1 MTQYYPK
8 SLHLRAVD
16 AVAEI
21 FTKDEPVGSA
31 GFAKVYED
39 GMGPWQE
46 YGCSELWYG
55 AMANK
60 HGTCHKSVDILTKK
74 ASRTGVPNWKT
85 KPTEVS

>member
-39 GMGPWQE
+39 GMGP
-46 YGCSELWYG
+46 
-55 AMANK
+55 
-60 HGTCHKSVDILTKK
+60 
-74 ASRTGVPNWKT
+74 
-85 KPTEVS
+85 